1 MGERRS
7 LMVDA
12 EIADEVKRIAKR
24 YGMTLSAYIRNL
36 FKAVIEVERKG
47 LYAPSVLRRG
57 ALMGT
62 LENMG
67 FVYAP
72 VDLLRDAGAEEL
84 GTRIG
89 SILKGMGVDPE
100 EVLELFIKGLSMLSM
115 DSRRL
120 MVMVP
125 RDEGRR
131 ALLSLVLGVAQGL
144 GVKTYRKGEIVI
156 IELRS

>member
-1 MGERRS
+1 
-7 LMVDA
+7 
-12 EIADEVKRIAKR
+12 
-24 YGMTLSAYIRNL
+24 
-36 FKAVIEVERKG
+36 
-47 LYAPSVLRRG
+47 
-57 ALMGT
+57 
-62 LENMG
+62 
-67 FVYAP
+67 
-72 VDLLRDAGAEEL
+72 
-84 GTRIG
+84 
-89 SILKGMGVDPE
+89 
-100 EVLELFIKGLSMLSM
+100 VLELFVKGLSMLSM